1 MITQTFN
8 YFKKTCKYL
17 RNITLWL
24 TPFFIFCIFIY
35 IAVYS
40 LKGNLSAYTE
50 LLKILIWPIT
60 VLIGLFFFRKVVTYM
75 FFSMD
80 EFNFF
85 GVKGELKNVDDLIN
99 EEVDRRLKME
109 KEEMATKEE
118 MKKLGDKLNNT
129 SATAEENL
137 KLAQDIYKVYQSYK
151 EDTEKKIQDLIS
163 ENVATREN
171 LRSENFT
178 PAITENIAPDMGT
191 GEKIGDIV
199 GTEPKS

>member
-1 MITQTFN
+1 MINQITN
-8 YFKKTCKYL
+8 HFKKGCKYL

-50 LLKILIWPIT
+50 LLKILIWPVT

-75 FFSMD
+75 FFSMN

-85 GVKGELKNVDDLIN
+85 GVKGKLKNVDDLIN
-99 EEVDRRLKME
+99 EEVDRRFKME

-118 MKKLGDKLNNT
+118 MKRLGDKLNDT
-129 SATAEENL
+129 SATAAEER
-137 KLAQDIYKVYQSYK
+137 KLAREIYKLYQSYK
-151 EDTEKKIQDLIS
+151 EDSEKRIQDLILENSAFKENQKS
-163 ENVATREN
+163 EN
-171 LRSENFT
+171 LT
-178 PAITENIAPDMGT
+178 PAINKNVVPDMGT
-191 GEKIGDIV
+191 GEKLNEAIGVEQKI
-199 GTEPKS
+199 